1 MDKQKIFALLAAFGA
16 TFIYGLNHTIAKVIM
31 PDYIGAYGFI
41 MLRLV
46 GAGLLFWMVSP
57 FLPKEKIQTE
67 DYLRLFFGAL
77 LGMCINMLMFFKG
90 LSLSTPINS
99 GVIITITPI
108 MVLLLS
114 YFFLRESIGWR
125 KTAGILIGFTGALG
139 LTLFGAKTQ
148 QNAPNIPLG
157 NTLFLINS
165 TSFAAY
171 LILIKP
177 LTQKY
182 HTITLMKWMFL
193 LGLLLTTPITFSE
206 FAAVQWSSLPFEVV
220 WRMGFVVVGTSFL
233 TYLLNVYALKT
244 LSATTVGAFIYLQP
258 LITIVFAVIT
268 GNDFLDSLK
277 VLAMILIFTGVYL
290 VSQKKKKNKLISS
303 C

>member
-1 MDKQKIFALLAAFGA
+1 MDKQKVFALLAAFGA
-16 TFIYGLNHTIAKVIM
+16 TLIYGLNHTIAKVIM
-31 PDYIGAYGFI
+31 PDYIGPYGFI
-41 MLRLV
+41 MLRIL
-46 GAGLLFWMVSP
+46 GAGLLFWMLTP
-57 FLPKEKIQTE
+57 FLPKEKIQSE

-125 KTAGILIGFTGALG
+125 KTVGILIGFAGALG
-139 LTLFGAKTQ
+139 LTLFGSKTQ

-165 TSFAAY
+165 TSYAAY
-171 LILIKP
+171 LIVIKP

-193 LGLLLTTPITFSE
+193 LGLLLSAPVTFSE
-206 FAAVQWSSLPFEVV
+206 FSSVQWTSLPFDVV

-233 TYLLNVYALKT
+233 TYLFNVYALKS
-244 LSATTVGAFIYLQP
+244 LPATTVGAFIYLQP
-258 LITIVFAVIT
+258 LITIIFAVLT
-268 GNDFLDSLK
+268 GNDFLDTNK
-277 VLAMILIFTGVYL
+277 VLATILIFTGVYL
-290 VSQKKKKNKLISS
+290 VTQKAKKTS
-303 C
+303 

>member
-1 MDKQKIFALLAAFGA
+1 MDKQKVFALLAAFGA
-16 TFIYGLNHTIAKVIM
+16 TLIYGLNHTIAKVIM

-41 MLRLV
+41 MLRIL
-46 GAGLLFWMVSP
+46 GAGLLFWMLSP
-57 FLPKEKIQTE
+57 FLPKEKIQSE

-125 KTAGILIGFTGALG
+125 KTVGILFGFAGALG

-165 TSFAAY
+165 TSYAAY
-171 LILIKP
+171 LIVIKP

-193 LGLLLTTPITFSE
+193 LGLLLSAPVTFSE
-206 FAAVQWSSLPFEVV
+206 FSAVQWTSLPFDVI

-233 TYLLNVYALKT
+233 TYLFNVYALKS
-244 LSATTVGAFIYLQP
+244 LPATTVGAFIYLQP

-268 GNDFLDSLK
+268 GNDFLDMNK
-277 VLAMILIFTGVYL
+277 VLATVLIFTGVYL
-290 VSQKKKKNKLISS
+290 VTQKARKTS
-303 C
+303 

>member
-1 MDKQKIFALLAAFGA
+1 MDKQKVFALLAAFGA
-16 TFIYGLNHTIAKVIM
+16 TLIYGLNHTIAKVIM

-41 MLRLV
+41 MLRIL
-46 GAGLLFWMVSP
+46 GAGLLFWMLTP
-57 FLPKEKIQTE
+57 FLPKEKIQSE

-125 KTAGILIGFTGALG
+125 KTVGILIGFAGALG
-139 LTLFGAKTQ
+139 LTLFGSKTQ

-165 TSFAAY
+165 TSYAAY
-171 LILIKP
+171 LIVIKP

-193 LGLLLTTPITFSE
+193 LGLLLSAPVTFSE
-206 FAAVQWSSLPFEVV
+206 FSSVQWTSLPFDVV
-220 WRMGFVVVGTSFL
+220 WRMGFVIVGTSFL
-233 TYLLNVYALKT
+233 TYLFNVYALKS
-244 LSATTVGAFIYLQP
+244 LPATTVGAFIYLQP
-258 LITIVFAVIT
+258 LITIIFAVLT
-268 GNDFLDSLK
+268 GNDFLDTNK
-277 VLAMILIFTGVYL
+277 VLATILIFTGVYL
-290 VSQKKKKNKLISS
+290 VTQKAKKTS
-303 C
+303 

>member
-1 MDKQKIFALLAAFGA
+1 MDKQKVFALLAAFGA
-16 TFIYGLNHTIAKVIM
+16 TLIYGLNHTIAKVIM

-41 MLRLV
+41 MLRIL
-46 GAGLLFWMVSP
+46 GAGLLFWMLTP
-57 FLPKEKIQTE
+57 FLPKEKIQSE

-125 KTAGILIGFTGALG
+125 KTVGILIGFAGALG
-139 LTLFGAKTQ
+139 LTFFGSKTQ

-165 TSFAAY
+165 TSYAAY
-171 LILIKP
+171 LIVIKP

-193 LGLLLTTPITFSE
+193 LGLLLSAPVTFSE
-206 FAAVQWSSLPFEVV
+206 FSSVQWTSLPFDVV

-233 TYLLNVYALKT
+233 TYLFNVYALKS
-244 LSATTVGAFIYLQP
+244 LPATTVGAFIYLQP
-258 LITIVFAVIT
+258 LITIIFAVLT
-268 GNDFLDSLK
+268 GNDFLDTNK
-277 VLAMILIFTGVYL
+277 VLATILIFTGVYL
-290 VSQKKKKNKLISS
+290 VTQKAKKTS
-303 C
+303 

>member
-114 YFFLRESIGWR
+114 YFFLRERIGWR
-125 KTAGILIGFTGALG
+125 KTAGILIGFAGALG

-290 VSQKKKKNKLISS
+290 VSQKAKKTS
-303 C
+303 

>member
-1 MDKQKIFALLAAFGA
+1 MNKQKVFALLAAFGA
-16 TFIYGLNHTIAKVIM
+16 TLIYGLNHTIAKVIM

-41 MLRLV
+41 MLRIL
-46 GAGLLFWMVSP
+46 GAGLLFWMLSP
-57 FLPKEKIQTE
+57 FLPKEKIQSE

-125 KTAGILIGFTGALG
+125 KTVGILIGFAGALG

-165 TSFAAY
+165 TSYAAY
-171 LILIKP
+171 LIVIKP
-177 LTQKY
+177 LTLKY

-193 LGLLLTTPITFSE
+193 LGLLLSAPVTFSE
-206 FAAVQWSSLPFEVV
+206 FSAVQWTSLPFDVI

-233 TYLLNVYALKT
+233 TYLFNVYALKS
-244 LSATTVGAFIYLQP
+244 LPATTVGAFIYLQP

-268 GNDFLDSLK
+268 GNDFLDTNK
-277 VLAMILIFTGVYL
+277 VLATVLIFTGVYL
-290 VSQKKKKNKLISS
+290 VTQKARKTS
-303 C
+303 